1 MALTKADKAQIEA
14 AQIEV
19 KELRKLLKMQRASQM
34 LPLIEPD
41 VPIPPAGSG
50 DVTEGWAFNVHS
62 CVVYRLRSSSVTHWS
77 LREDGEP
84 SGCGSQRGRALY
96 STFALAL
103 EAMRRQAVHD
113 LARRFVEYSEAR
125 HDRV

>member
-14 AQIEV
+14 AQVEV

-41 VPIPPAGSG
+41 VPVPMSGSG
-50 DVTEGWAFNVHS
+50 DVTEGWLFNSHS
-62 CVVYRLRSSSVTHWS
+62 CTVYRVRSSCVTHWN
-77 LREDGEP
+77 LREDGKP
-84 SGCGSQRGRALY
+84 SGCGSQRGRSLY

-103 EAMRRQAVHD
+103 EAMRRESVHE